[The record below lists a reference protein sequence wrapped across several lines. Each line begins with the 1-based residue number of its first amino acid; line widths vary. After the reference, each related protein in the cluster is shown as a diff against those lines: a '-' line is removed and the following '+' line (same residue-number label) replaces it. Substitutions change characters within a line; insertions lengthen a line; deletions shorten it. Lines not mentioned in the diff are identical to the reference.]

1 MYSWYRVVPSPYSV
15 PLYLF
20 HSEYLLKVSEVRL
33 SLAWIGKGK
42 KAFAAGLVKN
52 GMKRGQRSG
61 AWSAWHKV
69 WLYFISS
76 VKKPLHLIHRE
87 ILWSDSHLTFLPFPS
102 IKSYMFYLAYITY
115 FMVPYIMHKNLWNI
129 FYLLNFHTTL
139 YLPLL
144 RPLHL
149 FYLLACKWDGRK
161 RRKGGSKFMEAFLN
175 KSLAHKCSFQ
185 DLPLRRRRKAAF
197 HGGQWWLQV

>member
-1 MYSWYRVVPSPYSV
+1 MTLFYFQCKEAIAI
-15 PLYLF
+15 LYI
-20 HSEYLLKVSEVRL
+20 EKY
-33 SLAWIGKGK
+33 
-42 KAFAAGLVKN
+42 
-52 GMKRGQRSG
+52 
-61 AWSAWHKV
+61 
-69 WLYFISS
+69 YD
-76 VKKPLHLIHRE
+76 LIHISLSFHFHPSNPTCSTWPTLL
-87 ILWSDSHLTFLPFPS
+87 ILWSLD
-102 IKSYMFYLAYITY
+102 
-115 FMVPYIMHKNLWNI
+115 IMHKNLWNI

-144 RPLHL
+144 RPSHL

-185 DLPLRRRRKAAF
+185 DLPLRRRLKAAF